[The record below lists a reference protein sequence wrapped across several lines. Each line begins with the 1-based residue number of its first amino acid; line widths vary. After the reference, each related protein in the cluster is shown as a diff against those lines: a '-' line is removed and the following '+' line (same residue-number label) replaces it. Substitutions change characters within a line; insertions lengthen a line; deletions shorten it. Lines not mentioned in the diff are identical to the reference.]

1 MGHLLDMKTM
11 LVTLVIGHLFTAMFI
26 IAYWRQHQN
35 ERTIRYF
42 FYAKCGQAVAW
53 LILFLRDGNSDTLTI
68 SLVNSILYIGYTFE
82 IIAILQIQN
91 AINKLTM
98 RLYMALTITNILGLH
113 SILLFHNEEK
123 LRIAFA
129 SIGMALGIMLPAY
142 RMIKTRAASMLTRV
156 IGYFYLIIIVVL
168 LFRFVRALFFDSLLS
183 YYHTNGNQSL
193 MLLAQY
199 FAMIAG
205 NTGFILLMKEQTDQ
219 ALLRLAN
226 YDDLTGTLNRRTFIA
241 RTNQF
246 ITAYAKKKK
255 PITLMLF
262 DIDYFK
268 SINDSFGHDVGDR
281 VLVELTTKLKE
292 QLGQLGE
299 NVLFAR
305 YGGDEFAIIIPDM
318 DETESSHYSERIRQ
332 AAERSHIPELTI
344 PCTISV
350 GVLTVIPD
358 EKTHLEE
365 LYSTCDK
372 ALYLAKRNGRN
383 GVFRGSMDRPVLPS

>member
-1 MGHLLDMKTM
+1 MGLLLDMQTM

-35 ERTIRYF
+35 ERTISYF

-68 SLVNSILYIGYTFE
+68 SLVNSILFIGYTLE

-98 RLYMALTITNILGLH
+98 RFYSALLITNIVGFH
-113 SILLFHNEEK
+113 SLLLFYNEEQF
-123 LRIAFA
+123 RIAFV
-129 SIGMALGIMLPAY
+129 SLGMAAGVMLPAFK
-142 RMIKTRAASMLTRV
+142 MIQTRGATMLTRV
-156 IGYFYLIIIVVL
+156 IGYFYLIVIVVL
-168 LFRFVRALFFDSLLS
+168 LIRFIRALFFDSLLS
-183 YYHTNGNQSL
+183 YYHSNANQTL

-205 NTGFILLMKEQTDQ
+205 NTGFILLMKEQSDQ

-226 YDDLTGTLNRRTFIA
+226 YDDLTGTLNRRTFIT

-246 ITAYAKKKK
+246 IAAYAKKKK

-281 VLVELTTKLKE
+281 VLIALTTKLKE

-305 YGGDEFAIIIPDM
+305 YGGDEFAILLPDM
-318 DETESSHYSERIRQ
+318 DETESSHYSEGIRQ
-332 AAERSHIPELTI
+332 AAERSHIPEQTI
-344 PCTISV
+344 PCTISL
-350 GVLTVIPD
+350 GILTVIPD
-358 EKTHLEE
+358 EKTHIEE

-372 ALYLAKRNGRN
+372 ALYHAKRNGRN

>member
-1 MGHLLDMKTM
+1 MDLILDMKTM
-11 LVTLVIGHLFTAMFI
+11 LLTLIIGHLFTAVFI

-42 FYAKCGQAVAW
+42 FYAKCAQTVAW
-53 LILFLRDGNSDTLTI
+53 LFLFLRNGGSDTLTI
-68 SLVNSILYIGYTFE
+68 SLVNSTLFIGYTLE
-82 IIAILQIQN
+82 IIAILQIQD
-91 AINKLTM
+91 ALNKLTI
-98 RLYMALTITNILGLH
+98 RFYVVLTMTNLVGYHL
-113 SILLFHNEEK
+113 ILLFFNEEK
-123 LRIAFA
+123 FRIAFV
-129 SIGMALGIMLPAY
+129 SLGMALGILLPAY
-142 RMIKTRAASMLTRV
+142 RMLQNRTASMLTRV
-156 IGYFYLIIIVVL
+156 ISYFYLIIIAVL
-168 LFRFVRALFFDSLLS
+168 LIRFIRAIFFGSLLS
-183 YYHTNGNQSL
+183 YYQINGNQTM

-246 ITAYAKKKK
+246 IAAYAKKKK

-262 DIDYFK
+262 DIDNFK

-281 VLVELTTKLKE
+281 VLVDLTTKLKE
-292 QLGQLGE
+292 QLGE
-299 NVLFAR
+299 DVLFAR
-305 YGGDEFAIIIPDM
+305 YGGDEFAILLPDM
-318 DETESSHYSERIRQ
+318 DEMESSRYSERIRQ
-332 AAERSHIPELTI
+332 VAELSHVPGLTL

-350 GVLTVIPD
+350 GVLTIIPD

-372 ALYLAKRNGRN
+372 ALYCAKRNGRN
-383 GVFRGSMDRPVLPS
+383 GVFRGSMDRQGFPT